1 MDSETE
7 TDISSIVST
16 PDATPTLEVG
26 NQPISQ
32 ALTESLDKRRAEVQF
47 ELGSEI

>member
-26 NQPISQ
+26 NQPIPQ
-32 ALTESLDKRRAEVQF
+32 ALPESLDKKVGWG
-47 ELGSEI
+47 LI